1 MNSLDLFFLVII
13 IIFFLRGLFRGL
25 AFELISLIGLILG
38 YLIAIT
44 YLNILS
50 ALILKYIP
58 ALPTAAANIISFAII
73 FIITNIIL
81 RFVANVLTRTL
92 KYAMLGWLNRLLGG
106 LFGIMKSLIVLSIIV
121 FLISLVPALD
131 GILKM
136 FGLGD
141 SFIFP
146 LLKILGPELYE
157 QIQNLAKQI

>member
-1 MNSLDLFFLVII
+1 MNSLDIFFSII
-13 IIFFLRGLFRGL
+13 IIVFFLRGLFHGL

-38 YLIAIT
+38 YLVAIT

-50 ALILKYIP
+50 TFIIKYIP
-58 ALPTAAANIISFAII
+58 SLPNAAANIISFALL

-106 LFGIMKSLIVLSIIV
+106 LFGILKGLILLSIIV
-121 FLISLVPALD
+121 FLISLIPSSE

-136 FGLGD
+136 LGLED

-157 QIQNLAKQI
+157 QIHKLIGQI